1 MSERTANETAPRTSS
16 ARAWWGV
23 GVLTL
28 VYVIALADRQI
39 LSLLVAP
46 VKQDLGIDDREIAL
60 LHGLAFAIFYTSL
73 GIPLGVLADRTS
85 RRGLIA
91 TGLGAWSLMTFFCGR
106 TTTFAQLFLARMG
119 VGVGEATLSPAAYSW
134 MAASFPRERLAT
146 ALGVYTTGL
155 YLGSGLSLVL
165 GGSVIAFVDRG
176 GADALPFLADARPW
190 QVPFLLLGLL
200 GVACVPL
207 LWTLREPA
215 RTRTTASSRATWRD
229 YFALVRANPRAF
241 AGHHLGLACLS
252 FSAYAVNFLTPTV
265 LGTQLGWTSA
275 QAGIRYGIVL
285 GIAGTLGALAG
296 GAWADRARVRGR
308 LDANVTAVTFAALGT
323 IPFAFLFPHATS
335 VATSITWLALLSFF
349 TGAGFGAGPA
359 AVQELVPAELRGR
372 ASAVYLFAVN
382 LIGALGPYAVALVA
396 RAWFGEVSAPAL
408 ALVAS
413 GAGVAAALA
422 CLWGSAAYSR
432 AVGSS

>member
-1 MSERTANETAPRTSS
+1 MSERTHAETEQRTST
-16 ARAWWGV
+16 ARAWWGA

-39 LSLLVAP
+39 LSLLVVP

-60 LHGLAFAIFYTSL
+60 LHGLAFAIFYTFL

-91 TGLGAWSLMTFFCGR
+91 AGLGVWSVMTFLCGR
-106 TTTFAQLFLARMG
+106 TTSFAQLFLARMG
-119 VGVGEATLSPAAYSW
+119 VGCGEATLSPSAYSW

-165 GGSVIAFVDRG
+165 GGSVIAFVERG
-176 GADALPFLADARPW
+176 GASEVPLLAAARPW
-190 QVPFLLLGLL
+190 QVPFLVLGVL

-215 RTRTTASSRATWRD
+215 RAAPVERARSTWRE
-229 YFALVRANPRAF
+229 YFALVRAHPRAF
-241 AGHHLGLACLS
+241 AGHHIGLACLS

-265 LGTQLGWTSA
+265 LRTQLGWTSA

-285 GIAGTLGALAG
+285 GVAGTLGALAG
-296 GAWADRARVRGR
+296 GAWADRERARGR
-308 LDANVTAVTFAALGT
+308 RDANVAAVRLAALGT
-323 IPFAFLFPHATS
+323 LPFAFLFPHATS

-382 LIGALGPYAVALVA
+382 LVGALGPYAVALVA
-396 RAWFGEVSAPAL
+396 RAWFGEASAPAL

-413 GAGVAAALA
+413 GAGVLAALA

-432 AVGSS
+432 AVTNP

>member
-1 MSERTANETAPRTSS
+1 MSERTVNDTEPRTSS

-28 VYVIALADRQI
+28 VYVIALADRQV
-39 LSLLVAP
+39 LSLLVVP

-60 LHGLAFAIFYTSL
+60 LHGLAFAIFYTFL

-91 TGLGAWSLMTFFCGR
+91 AGLGAWSVMTFICGR
-106 TTTFAQLFLARMG
+106 TTSFAQLFLARMG
-119 VGVGEATLSPAAYSW
+119 VGCGEATLSPAAYSW

-165 GGSVIAFVDRG
+165 GGSVIAFLDSG
-176 GADALPFLADARPW
+176 GASALPFLSSARPW
-190 QVPFLLLGLL
+190 QLPFILLGLL

-207 LWTLREPA
+207 LWTFREPVRAA
-215 RTRTTASSRATWRD
+215 RAASSRATWRD
-229 YFALVRANPRAF
+229 YIALVRVNPRAF
-241 AGHHLGLACLS
+241 ASHHLGLACLS

-265 LGTQLGWTSA
+265 LRTQLGWTSA
-275 QAGIRYGIVL
+275 QAGIRYGLVL
-285 GIAGTLGALAG
+285 GIAGTLGAFAG
-296 GAWADRARVRGR
+296 GAWADRARVRGQR
-308 LDANVTAVTFAALGT
+308 DANVAAVLYAALGT

-335 VATSITWLALLSFF
+335 VAASITLLALLSFF
-349 TGAGFGAGPA
+349 TGAGFGVGPA

-382 LIGALGPYAVALVA
+382 LVGALGPYAVALVA

-408 ALVAS
+408 AIVAS
-413 GAGVAAALA
+413 GAGFAAVLA
-422 CLWGSAAYSR
+422 CAWGRAAYSR
-432 AVGSS
+432 AVTPS

>member
-1 MSERTANETAPRTSS
+1 MSARTPSDPASRTNS

-28 VYVIALADRQI
+28 VYVVALADRQI
-39 LSLLVAP
+39 LSLLVVP

-73 GIPLGVLADRTS
+73 GIPLAVLADRAS

-91 TGLGAWSLMTFFCGR
+91 GGLFAWSAMTFLCGR
-106 TTTFAQLFLARMG
+106 AQNFAQLFTARLG
-119 VGVGEATLSPAAYSW
+119 VGVGEAALSPAAYSW
-134 MAASFPRERLAT
+134 IASSFPRERVAT
-146 ALGVYTTGL
+146 ALGVYSTGI
-155 YLGSGLSLVL
+155 YLGSGLSFVL
-165 GGSVIAFVDRG
+165 GGSVVAFVDGG
-176 GADALPFLADARPW
+176 GARDWPLLASARSW
-190 QVPFLLLGLL
+190 QVPFLLLGVL

-215 RTRTTASSRATWRD
+215 RAARSASSRATWRD
-229 YFALVRANPRAF
+229 YVTLVRANPRAF

-265 LGTQLGWTSA
+265 LRTQLGWTSA

-285 GIAGTLGALAG
+285 GVLGTLGALAG
-296 GAWADRARVRGR
+296 GAWADRARARGQR
-308 LDANVTAVTFAALGT
+308 DANVTAVMFAALGT
-323 IPFAFLFPHATS
+323 LPFAFLFPHATT
-335 VATSITWLALLSFF
+335 VTTSITWLALLSFF

-382 LIGALGPYAVALVA
+382 LVGALGPYAVALVA

-413 GAGVAAALA
+413 VAGLAAVLA
-422 CLWGSAAYSR
+422 CAWGRAAYSR
-432 AVGSS
+432 AVATT